1 MKTVRETKTN
11 TNESEVKKELK
22 ECLALWKTKAKT
34 GLDYLTGKTS
44 DKESSKLVA
53 YYNSN
58 KKNPNEPD
66 VRVYAKIEGEKDMEV
81 ASLWENVGKTEK
93 RYFTGKTNDDE
104 KLVGFYNEFK
114 TDDGKQPDIKVYY
127 KED

>member
-1 MKTVRETKTN
+1 MKTVREAKTTK
-11 TNESEVKKELK
+11 TNESEGKLK
-22 ECLALWKTKAKT
+22 ECLVLWKTKAKT

-44 DKESSKLVA
+44 EENSSKLAA

-66 VRVYAKIEGEKDMEV
+66 IRVYAKVEGEKDVEV
-81 ASLWENVGKTEK
+81 ASLWENIGKTDK
-93 RYFTGKTNDDE
+93 RYFTGKTNEDE

-114 TDDGKQPDIKVYY
+114 KEDKHPDIRVYY
-127 KED
+127 KEN